1 MKTEKERKR
10 LSIFKVETKDVFITD
25 DGKKFYNKEEA
36 ENWEWYL
43 NNKKRIVDEY
53 KFSDVSP
60 MYLGLHYIVDPLFS
74 YKFHVENYTKEKEK
88 EIINYI
94 YEHIKDNGLDLKRE
108 YVNSIVESHIKNKN
122 DGWYVVIFDR
132 HLGNNKL
139 HFLYMTDLVKTK
151 VINEV

>member
-25 DGKKFYNKEEA
+25 DGKKFYDKEEA

-60 MYLGLHYIVDPLFS
+60 MTLGLHYIVDPLFS
-74 YKFHVENYTKEKEK
+74 YKFEVENYSKEKEK
-88 EIINYI
+88 DIINYI
-94 YEHIKDNGLDLKRE
+94 YEHIKDNGLDLNRE

-139 HFLYMTDLVKTK
+139 HFLYMTDLVKSK